1 MPGAARAEAP
11 NSFGPHLLAGIAI
24 LLAQSKNYRDGSLD
38 FHWLAVQICRAIA
51 PLPHRIQGGLH
62 EPWRA
67 TCDLNRRD
75 ASFSTDDRMQ

>member
-11 NSFGPHLLAGIAI
+11 NSFGPHLLAGTAI
-24 LLAQSKNYRDGSLD
+24 LLAQSKNYRDGSFD
-38 FHWLAVQICRAIA
+38 FHRLTVEIRRPIA

-62 EPWRA
+62 EPRRA

-75 ASFSTDDRMQ
+75 ASFPTDDRMQ